1 MACTMTILDYNS
13 PAALKAILDANGFSM
28 QKKFGQNFLVNAS
41 ARERIVRA
49 LELEGGMRVWEI
61 GPGLGSMTKLLLDEG
76 ARVTAFEIDKG
87 FMRLLSDFFK
97 AEIEIGALTIA
108 RGDAAK
114 TWKSVYE
121 ASGLPDRFF
130 GNLPYSIAA
139 SLIADTIE
147 RGVRFDTA
155 VVTVQKEVAE
165 RMTAKEGGSERS
177 SFSVLC
183 QWAYDIKSIADLA
196 PGNFWPKPHVASR
209 AVVMTKKSDFPSC
222 ENPPFFIKMQRSL
235 FSSRRK
241 NIRNNLTAF
250 AGSGEKAERA
260 ISLSALDPSLRAEAL
275 SLAELLRL
283 SDALN
288 SVILS

>member
-108 RGDAAK
+108 RGDAVK

-183 QWAYDIKSIADLA
+183 QWAYDIKPIA
-196 PGNFWPKPHVASR
+196 ASFYKN
-209 AVVMTKKSDFPSC
+209 AAFS
-222 ENPPFFIKMQRSL
+222 FFIAQKKYPQ
-235 FSSRRK
+235 
-241 NIRNNLTAF
+241 
-250 AGSGEKAERA
+250 
-260 ISLSALDPSLRAEAL
+260 
-275 SLAELLRL
+275 
-283 SDALN
+283 
-288 SVILS
+288 

>member
-1 MACTMTILDYNS
+1 MACTMTIPDYNS

-222 ENPPFFIKMQRSL
+222 ENPPLFIKMQRSL